1 MKRYYYIKFNKTK
14 GDMALME
21 EVVRQVKHDYY
32 IIDFVYEIE
41 QGTDVDI
48 LEIDREQFD
57 MLLNAN

>member
-14 GDMALME
+14 GDMSLME
-21 EVVRQVKHDYY
+21 EVVRQVKHGYY

>member
-1 MKRYYYIKFNKTK
+1 MKRYYYIKFDKTK

-21 EVVRQVKHDYY
+21 EVVRQVKHGYY

>member
-1 MKRYYYIKFNKTK
+1 MS
-14 GDMALME
+14 LME
-21 EVVRQVKHDYY
+21 EVVRQVKHGYY